1 MKATYRCTL
10 ILALGAIALGSFAS
24 PGAASNI
31 SPQTSPQLLA
41 QRINLAGRRVTVR
54 TPEGGPLNVR
64 SGPGGNYR
72 VVRTL
77 RNGGQCVLSGR
88 TSGAWVQLQGGGWV
102 TSIYLD
108 I

>member
-1 MKATYRCTL
+1 MNATYRCTL
-10 ILALGAIALGSFAS
+10 ILALGTLALGSLAS
-24 PGAASNI
+24 PGAASTP
-31 SPQTSPQLLA
+31 PQTAPQLLA

-54 TPEGGPLNVR
+54 TAEGGPLNVR
-64 SGPGGNYR
+64 SGPGSNYR

-88 TSGAWVQLQGGGWV
+88 TSGEWVQLQGGGWV
-102 TSIYLD
+102 TSIYLN